1 MMSDPV
7 SGELVGQ
14 GGTPYEGAN
23 DVYGGAI
30 MRSEGTRASHK
41 GLGTHV
47 GATSAWGRGQA
58 RKHALLER
66 SKQPQKP

>member
-1 MMSDPV
+1 MA
-7 SGELVGQ
+7 
-14 GGTPYEGAN
+14 PYEGAS

-47 GATSAWGRGQA
+47 GATSGEGAGAQA
-58 RKHALLER
+58 RSAGAFEAAAEAVKLRIKTIAQVML
-66 SKQPQKP
+66 

>member
-1 MMSDPV
+1 M
-7 SGELVGQ
+7 
-14 GGTPYEGAN
+14 
-23 DVYGGAI
+23 YGGAI